1 MSKLKKGN
9 LVVAIC
15 FNQLLVLW
23 NDLKAVEEK
32 LERPESMAIKEKEK
46 VSRFSLILEDNYLSF
61 RSRIL
66 AMDLVLSLGRIY

>member
-46 VSRFSLILEDNYLSF
+46 VSRFSLILADNYLSF

-66 AMDLVLSLGRIY
+66 AMDLVLSFGRIY